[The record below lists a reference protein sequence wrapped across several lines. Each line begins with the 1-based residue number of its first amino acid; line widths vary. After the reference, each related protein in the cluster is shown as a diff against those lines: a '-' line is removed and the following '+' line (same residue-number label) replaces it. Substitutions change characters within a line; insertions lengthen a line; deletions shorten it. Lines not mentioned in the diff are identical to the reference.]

1 MLNRNSSR
9 MAEGKSVIQPPW
21 LMAIKTLSSSKSS
34 SLICRVLTDCF
45 SVSISSLWCGRP
57 CFCFVFS
64 FQTHPLTSNTHPS
77 QRVVLDP
84 PASNSYYPSQLV
96 QDSRKDTRLIG
107 ADGCINKCYQMSHI
121 ENIELACWGNSLRQD
136 VDFANQAIL

>member
-1 MLNRNSSR
+1 
-9 MAEGKSVIQPPW
+9 MAEGKSVTQPPW
-21 LMAIKTLSSSKSS
+21 LMAIKETRIKIFITDLAH
-34 SLICRVLTDCF
+34 CRVLTDCF

-84 PASNSYYPSQLV
+84 PASNTYYPSQRLV

-107 ADGCINKCYQMSHI
+107 ADGCVNKCYQMSHI
-121 ENIELACWGNSLRQD
+121 ENIELTCWGNSLRQD
-136 VDFANQAIL
+136 AYLANQAIL

>member
-9 MAEGKSVIQPPW
+9 MAEGKSVTQPPW
-21 LMAIKTLSSSKSS
+21 LMAIKETRIKIFITDLAH
-34 SLICRVLTDCF
+34 CRVLTDCF

-84 PASNSYYPSQLV
+84 PASNSYYPSQRLV

-107 ADGCINKCYQMSHI
+107 ADGCVNKCYQMSHI
-121 ENIELACWGNSLRQD
+121 ENIELACWG
-136 VDFANQAIL
+136 